1 MDISYKSFK
10 SYMYERDD
18 MREMVFFGSATVGER
33 GQIVIPAE
41 ARAAF
46 KLEKGEKLLVL
57 GMKDEAIVLQ
67 KVSAIRQMSE
77 ILERRSKEIKDIME
91 QI

>member
-1 MDISYKSFK
+1 
-10 SYMYERDD
+10 MYERYD
-18 MREMVFFGSATVGER
+18 MREMTFFGSATVGER

-57 GMKDEAIVLQ
+57 GMSNEAIVLQ
-67 KVSAIRQMSE
+67 KVSAIKQMSE
-77 ILERRSKEIKDIME
+77 MLEQKSKQIKVIME

>member
-1 MDISYKSFK
+1 
-10 SYMYERDD
+10 
-18 MREMVFFGSATVGER
+18 MREMTFFGSATVGER

-57 GMKDEAIVLQ
+57 GMRGEAIVLQ
-67 KVSAIRQMSE
+67 KVSAIKQMSE

>member
-1 MDISYKSFK
+1 MRDII
-10 SYMYERDD
+10 
-18 MREMVFFGSATVGER
+18 FFGSTTVGER

-41 ARAAF
+41 ARAAL

-57 GMKDEAIVLQ
+57 GMNNEAIVLQ
-67 KVSAIRQMSE
+67 KVSAIRHMSE
-77 ILERRSKEIKDIME
+77 MLEQKSKQIKDIME